1 MIDPSAARLAALSAD
16 LAALPPLP
24 APALAE
30 FKRVRGHLVN
40 LAAER
45 VAVAMRNGDPER
57 WAAQRTFVDDLAA
70 RFGDLLASVYA
81 LALFSALA
89 TESLWHLSAFAARGL
104 HAGAYRSLVDGWVMA
119 IQGTIKPPEGAALVL
134 PLEILRRH
142 IADLA
147 VERPPRLP
155 THLDAEAQALLEHL
169 LAQDRAAS
177 RRLLGSLLDAGR
189 RPIEVLDTV
198 VMPCLR
204 EIGARWQHDE
214 MGVVEEHAAS
224 EAVQYLLAQ
233 IGGRGAASPLGLR
246 ALVACVPGEEH
257 VLGTTALVAGLES
270 EGWEVVQLGR
280 SMPQAELMRAVGKYG
295 PQAFFLSVTLVAH
308 LPAAVAVA
316 TEVRRLHPEI
326 RLFFGGS
333 AAHLGRDALR
343 PHADGIVATLTEAHA
358 VAAKLLRGRA

>member
-1 MIDPSAARLAALSAD
+1 MRARS
-16 LAALPPLP
+16 
-24 APALAE
+24 
-30 FKRVRGHLVN
+30 HLVN
-40 LAAER
+40 LAAEQ
-45 VAVAMRNGDPER
+45 VAVAMRNRDPER
-57 WAAQRTFVDDLAA
+57 WAAQRTFVDDVAT

-81 LALFSALA
+81 LALYSALA

-104 HAGAYRSLVDGWVMA
+104 HAGAYRSLVDGWVIA

-147 VERPPRLP
+147 VEPPPRLL

-169 LAQDRAAS
+169 LAQDRAAA
-177 RRLLGSLLDAGR
+177 RRLLASLLDAGR
-189 RPIEVLDTV
+189 RPIEVLDTMV
-198 VMPCLR
+198 LPCLR
-204 EIGARWQHDE
+204 EIGSRWQHDE
-214 MGVVEEHAAS
+214 IGVVEEHAAS

-233 IGGRGAASPLGLR
+233 MGARGSANPLGLR

-257 VLGTTALVAGLES
+257 ALGTTTLAAGLES

-280 SMPQAELMRAVGKYG
+280 GMPQTELMRAIGKYG

-316 TEVRRLHPEI
+316 KDVRRLHPEI
-326 RLFFGGS
+326 KLFFGGS
-333 AAHLGRDALR
+333 AAHVGRDALR
-343 PHADGIVATLTEAHA
+343 PYSDGVVATLTEAHA
-358 VAAKLLRGRA
+358 VATKLLRGHA